1 MCEVYTQTTMKH
13 QKVCPRGEA
22 SVRCVGSAPRVRFMG
37 AQRVRDF
44 SVHMCTYVNG
54 KEMCVSASC
63 LEVQAHPLSVFRTLY
78 SGKDGDS
85 TGGGPYML
93 GKQYTIA
100 DVAIWTWY
108 GLRALDPNSVD
119 GEFLGLSSY
128 PNVMA
133 WAQRVADRKAVQRG
147 QRVNKV
153 WGDESEQLAERHSR
167 TDFD

>member
-1 MCEVYTQTTMKH
+1 
-13 QKVCPRGEA
+13 
-22 SVRCVGSAPRVRFMG
+22 MG

-100 DVAIWTWY
+100 DVAIWTWLPILFY
-108 GLRALDPNSVD
+108 TLDGIHRGTNIDRNEHTNKDS
-119 GEFLGLSSY
+119 LLSH
-128 PNVMA
+128 VCGI
-133 WAQRVADRKAVQRG
+133 K
-147 QRVNKV
+147 
-153 WGDESEQLAERHSR
+153 L
-167 TDFD
+167 DF

>member
-100 DVAIWTWY
+100 DVAIWTWLPILFY
-108 GLRALDPNSVD
+108 TLDGIHRGTNIDRNEHTNKDS
-119 GEFLGLSSY
+119 LLSH
-128 PNVMA
+128 VCGI
-133 WAQRVADRKAVQRG
+133 K
-147 QRVNKV
+147 
-153 WGDESEQLAERHSR
+153 L
-167 TDFD
+167 DF